1 MSCGRREADSRTPL
15 PGFRGKPPWIKARIP
30 GGENYSRLRGLVREL
45 GLHTVCEEARCPNIG
60 ECWGAGTLTFM
71 ILGDVCTRSCGF
83 CHVKTGRGGPL
94 DLEEPGR
101 VAEAVARLRESDAR
115 VSHVVVTSVNRDD
128 RNLESARVFA
138 RTVREIRSSSPGVKI
153 EVLIPDFKGE
163 AEAIEEVVDSAPDIL
178 NHNVETVPRLY
189 SLPQRTATGKTRSV
203 RPQAVYRR
211 SLDLLSKSGRE
222 GPEGMLVKSGVMVGL
237 GETCEELLGTLAD
250 LGDAGCDIVTVGQ
263 YLQPTADHIPVSR
276 FYHPVEFE
284 SLKSYGEKV
293 LGIPHVESGPLV
305 RSSYHAEK
313 QAAKLSD
320 PAVPP
325 FFPEAASALS

>member
-1 MSCGRREADSRTPL
+1 MSRALRETRSRGPVS
-15 PGFRGKPPWIKARIP
+15 GFRAKPEWIRAKIP
-30 GGENYSRLRGLVREL
+30 GGANYSRLRGLVREL

-94 DLEEPGR
+94 DREEPSR

-128 RNLESARVFA
+128 RNLESARIFA
-138 RTVREIRSSSPGVKI
+138 RTVREIRKTSPGVNI

-163 AEAIEEVVDSAPDIL
+163 AEAIEQVLDSGPDVL

-189 SLPQRTATGKTRSV
+189 ALPQKTPSGATRSV

-211 SLDLLSKSGRE
+211 SLDLLSKSKRE
-222 GPEGMLVKSGVMVGL
+222 GPAAMLVKSGVMVGL
-237 GETCEELLGTLAD
+237 GENCEELLGTLGD
-250 LGDAGCDIVTVGQ
+250 LRDAGCDIVTVGQ

-284 SLKSYGEKV
+284 SLKSYGEKI
-293 LGIPHVESGPLV
+293 LGIAHVESGPLV
-305 RSSYHAEK
+305 RSSYHAER
-313 QAAKLSD
+313 QVGEFSRA
-320 PAVPP
+320 PA
-325 FFPEAASALS
+325 AASAVS